1 VYTPKHFAVED
12 IEAIRETIRQ
22 NSFAMLVTAGERGIE
37 ATHLPSVLAPGG
49 DGVGMIRAHLARANR
64 QWEAFDGEREAMLV
78 FAGQHGY
85 ISPSWYGPGPAVPTW
100 DYIAVHAY
108 GRPRIVAEPQ
118 RVMAMLR
125 ELVSQYEQAYET
137 PWMLESQD
145 PDWLGR
151 LAHGIVAFEMPI
163 ERVEAKAKLGQNHPQ
178 HQAKVAEQLD
188 LLGAHELARIIRAAN
203 S

>member
-1 VYTPKHFAVED
+1 MYTPKHFAIED
-12 IEAIRETIRQ
+12 IEAIREAMRQ

-37 ATHLPSVLAPGG
+37 ATHLPTVLAVEGER
-49 DGVGMIRAHLARANR
+49 VGTIRAHVARANR
-64 QWEAFDGEREAMLV
+64 QWEALDGAREAMLV

-85 ISPSWYGPGPAVPTW
+85 ISPAWYGPGPAVPTW

-108 GRPRIVAEPQ
+108 GRPRVVEEPE

-125 ELVSQYEQAYET
+125 ELVAQYESRSAE
-137 PWMLESQD
+137 PWGLESQD
-145 PDWLGR
+145 AEWLSR
-151 LAHGIVAFEMPI
+151 LAKGIVAFEMPI

-188 LLGAHELARIIRAAN
+188 LLGAHELARMIRSAN
-203 S
+203 P